1 MASGFLSKDWR
12 SLSSY
17 AGSWLL
23 VLSQGV
29 SQAEKLPVLD
39 GRGWGRL
46 KSE

>member
-1 MASGFLSKDWR
+1 MASSFLSKDWR

-23 VLSQGV
+23 VLRQGV
-29 SQAEKLPVLD
+29 SQGEKLPSLD
-39 GRGWGRL
+39 GRGWEKV